1 MLVKHLGF
9 RFPKYVRSRSEES
22 FIKKVK
28 GMNKKK
34 NPDPDS
40 IKLRTIIT
48 TPPFD
53 QIKSVC
59 KTS

>member
-1 MLVKHLGF
+1 MYVLRLGF
-9 RFPKYVRSRSEES
+9 RFPQYIRLRSEES

-48 TPPFD
+48 TAPFD
-53 QIKSVC
+53 QVKNIA